1 VNALDWICSV
11 IGIAAFAV
19 FLGVVAAFV
28 PQPALVIV
36 IAIGILMAA
45 FDFWVRPFL
54 VRRR

>member
-1 VNALDWICSV
+1 MNALDWICSV